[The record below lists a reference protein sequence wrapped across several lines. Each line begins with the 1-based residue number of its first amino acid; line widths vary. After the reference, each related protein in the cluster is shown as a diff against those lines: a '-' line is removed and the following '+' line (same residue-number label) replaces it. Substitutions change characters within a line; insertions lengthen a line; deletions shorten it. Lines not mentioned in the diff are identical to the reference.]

1 VDTPVLIATAAAAGT
16 VLLLFLALTAG
27 RRESATDRIKSYATS
42 IHTETLLDPEE
53 RRRSQASLRGALSNS
68 AALGAFN
75 RAIERRSWSEEM
87 ARDLARADLALRP
100 GEYVAI
106 RVGVILLA
114 VGICYLLGSTA
125 VPGLLNPLV
134 LIAAGFTGFV
144 LPRLYIARR
153 QAQRLR
159 AFNQALADT
168 ITLVAN
174 ALRSGSSFLQSIE
187 LVVRETQPPVSTEFS
202 RVVREVSLGRPLE
215 QALQNLVRRVGSDDL
230 ELMTVATTIQYQ
242 VGGNL
247 AEILDT
253 ISFTIRERVRIK
265 GEIRTLTAQ
274 QRLSGYVV
282 GFLPIA
288 LVGVL
293 SVLAPR
299 FMSPMFER
307 PPEVLG
313 LPFGVI
319 LLSVGATMMAIGF
332 MFIRRI
338 VNIKV

>member
-1 VDTPVLIATAAAAGT
+1 MDTPVLIATAAAAGA
-16 VLLLFLALTAG
+16 VLLLFLALTSG

-42 IHTETLLDPEE
+42 IHSETLLGPDE
-53 RRRSQASLRGALSNS
+53 RRRSQASLRDAISNS

-87 ARDLARADLALRP
+87 ARDLARADLALKP

-106 RVGVILLA
+106 RVGVILLF
-114 VGICYLLGSTA
+114 VGVCYLFGSTA

-134 LIAAGFTGFV
+134 LLAAALAGFV
-144 LPRLYIARR
+144 VPRVYVARR
-153 QAQRLR
+153 QAHRLR
-159 AFNQALADT
+159 AFNHALADT
-168 ITLVAN
+168 IMLIAN

-253 ISFTIRERVRIK
+253 IAFTIRERVRIK

-282 GFLPIA
+282 GFLPVA
-288 LVGVL
+288 LVAVL

-299 FMSPMFER
+299 FMGPMFER
-307 PPEVLG
+307 PPEFLG

-319 LLSVGATMMAIGF
+319 LLSVGATMMGIGF